1 MTAAHLV
8 AIVLAGVLTYAIRA
22 SFLVVAGR
30 MEELPQTVTTVLRM
44 IPAAALAALV
54 FPGLLRPDAAGFDPF
69 NSIAVGGIAAVVMS
83 LWKRNIGLS
92 LAVGLVVVVATR
104 PLLG

>member
-1 MTAAHLV
+1 MTAVQLV
-8 AIVLAGVLTYAIRA
+8 AIILAGLLTYAIRA

-30 MEELPQTVTTVLRM
+30 MTQLPAIVATVLRM

-54 FPGLLRPDAAGFDPF
+54 LPGLLRPDAGGVDPI
-69 NSIAVGGIAAVVMS
+69 NSIAAGGVAAVLVS

-92 LAVGLVVVVATR
+92 LAAGMAVVLATQ

>member
-1 MTAAHLV
+1 MTAIHLLTV
-8 AIVLAGVLTYAIRA
+8 VLAGLLTYAIRA

-30 MEELPQTVTTVLRM
+30 MTSLPPTVTTVLRM

-54 FPGLLRPDAAGFDPF
+54 LPVLLRPDAAGFDPI
-69 NSIAVGGIAAVVMS
+69 NSVAAGGIAAVLVS
-83 LWKRNIGLS
+83 LWKRSMGLS
-92 LAVGLVVVVATR
+92 LAVGMLVVLVTR

>member
-1 MTAAHLV
+1 MTAVQLLAV
-8 AIVLAGVLTYAIRA
+8 VLAGVLTYTIRA
-22 SFLVVAGR
+22 SFLVFAGR
-30 MEELPQTVTTVLRM
+30 MTELPPTVTTVLRM

-54 FPGLLRPDAAGFDPF
+54 FPGLLRPDAAGFDPV
-69 NSIAVGGIAAVVMS
+69 NSIAAGGVAAVLMS

>member
-8 AIVLAGVLTYAIRA
+8 VIVLAALLTYSIRA
-22 SFLVVAGR
+22 SFLVFATR
-30 MEELPQTVTTVLRM
+30 MSELPPVVATVLRM
-44 IPAAALAALV
+44 IPSAALAALV
-54 FPGLLRPDAAGFDPF
+54 LPGLLRPEGVGFNPF
-69 NSIAVGGIAAVVMS
+69 NSIAVGGLAAVLVS

-92 LAVGLVVVVATR
+92 LAAGMVVVVAAQ